1 MAARCDADRC
11 YYGRVDEDGNVL
23 KGVAEVD
30 LSPTVRPSVSLSPSE
45 VVSAQFK
52 ALSRG
57 RVGQDRDGVAGIDA
71 ALGFVAPNIV
81 EQYGIDQEKYL
92 QILAGPAFDGL
103 LGCGEM
109 QVLKEEA
116 TTEDKVVVNLRVMPK
131 PVTGCVR
138 MSGVADQSGITWW
151 THYNF
156 HLSRQQD
163 GALKDCWM
171 VEQMFPAPPPVDV
184 DSRDGTPQIAQEAKA

>member
-1 MAARCDADRC
+1 M
-11 YYGRVDEDGNVL
+11 L